1 MAGLAV
7 RMDLKD
13 GFFMI
18 GIMPIINQGSNGVN
32 GYSMLANSLKP
43 SSLMNPSPIDSTN
56 SSRHGPCLQPVQS
69 SLSDKTKIKD
79 LPVYS
84 AKPSGIIK

>member
-32 GYSMLANSLKP
+32 GYGTGSR
-43 SSLMNPSPIDSTN
+43 LMVVTT
-56 SSRHGPCLQPVQS
+56 G
-69 SLSDKTKIKD
+69 
-79 LPVYS
+79 
-84 AKPSGIIK
+84 G